1 MTTPAGPTPPRPSRR
16 ERTRRIRRLAVTWTV
31 VAFAAVWGVIYV
43 QMRDGKDPALGTG
56 VTNAAATTSAPA
68 GAPAYVDPGEGY
80 VDPGG
85 GYVAPNDQYGG
96 GPGYDDG
103 GGAVQQGGGGGVTT
117 RQS

>member
-1 MTTPAGPTPPRPSRR
+1 MAPAGSTPPRPSRH

-56 VTNAAATTSAPA
+56 VTNAAVTTPAPDDTTA
-68 GAPAYVDPGEGY
+68 APAYVDPNGGY
-80 VDPGG
+80 VDPN
-85 GYVAPNDQYGG
+85 AQYGG

-103 GGAVQQGGGGGVTT
+103 GGVVQPGGGGVTT